1 MADKNVTRKEGGKR
15 SGSRKPSDI
24 TEHRSKQGKFIK
36 DNVKGYSSI
45 IDTHPPPDKKPK
57 K

>member
-1 MADKNVTRKEGGKR
+1 MTHKDVTRKQGGKR
-15 SGSRKPSDI
+15 SVPRKPSDI
-24 TEHRSKQGKFIK
+24 TEHRSRQGKFIK